1 MVKFDKRIINIINSK
16 PKKKVIRMKI
26 KNIKTAPTDLFQV
39 PFDPEQI
46 DRYKKISKYRCSDCL
61 FQVLTALGLRHYTV
75 SRKDSRKIYKEKID
89 GVEVQD
95 VANYLSTIFETTIKR
110 TIHDDTEILPYL
122 NIKNGYATFVCIS
135 YSKKENKPQRGHFFI
150 IYKHD
155 RVIYC
160 YDPCNGTNTRNIN
173 NIIDE
178 RNRKKIDRYVTFH
191 NIMKNETSLNKN
203 KINTNIH
210 Y

>member
-1 MVKFDKRIINIINSK
+1 MVKFDKRIINVINSK
-16 PKKKVIRMKI
+16 PKKKVRRMKI
-26 KNIKTAPTDLFQV
+26 KHMKLAPTNLFQV
-39 PFDPEQI
+39 PFHPEQI

-75 SRKDSRKIYKEKID
+75 SRKDSRKIYKEKIN

-95 VANYLSTIFETTIKR
+95 VANYLSSIFDTTITR
-110 TIHDDTEILPYL
+110 NIYDDEILPYL

-135 YSKKENKPQRGHFFI
+135 YLKKDKLHGHFFI
-150 IYKHD
+150 IYKHE

-173 NIIDE
+173 NIIDQ
-178 RNRKKIDRYVTFH
+178 RNTKKIDRYVTFH
-191 NIMKNETSLNKN
+191 NILKNEISLNKN
-203 KINTNIH
+203 KMNIPIS